1 VDCERI
7 VSLLG
12 PLVRYQSP
20 ALRLL
25 HASTFL
31 MRHYERFCY
40 VCGRVHDL
48 PAEVETQVG
57 PPASIMTMTD
67 QLRKTSYYTMYG

>member
-1 VDCERI
+1 MTSWPHLTLNLVCVKAVDCERI

-57 PPASIMTMTD
+57 PPAS
-67 QLRKTSYYTMYG
+67 